1 VTGPA
6 DPAGPAGAGPAG
18 AGPAGSAGA
27 AGPAG
32 PAGSAGPGPG
42 PSAAGA
48 GRSADRDQLALLR
61 LLLVLTLVSGLID
74 AVCYLG
80 LGRVFTAN
88 MTGNV
93 VVLGFAAAGAPG
105 FSVTGSLISLGVFLA
120 GAVAAGRAARRIASR
135 RRLLLAA
142 LIAEAVLVGAAALV
156 ASQASTAAAGW
167 ARYAVIAI
175 LALGMGVRN
184 AAVRHLAVPD
194 MTTTVLTQTLT
205 GLAADSG
212 LAGGTNPRAGRRS
225 AAVLAMLAGA
235 ITGAA
240 LFLHL
245 HAALPLAVAAA
256 LTAVAGTVLLLS
268 RRSLNLDA
276 ARPGSVRRT
285 DAQARG

>member
-1 VTGPA
+1 VTGP
-6 DPAGPAGAGPAG
+6 
-18 AGPAGSAGA
+18 

-32 PAGSAGPGPG
+32 PAPD
-42 PSAAGA
+42 AAGA
-48 GRSADRDQLALLR
+48 SGNSGRDQLALLR
-61 LLLVLTLVSGLID
+61 LLLALTLVSGLID

-120 GAVAAGRAARRIASR
+120 GAVAAGRAARRIAGR

-142 LIAEAVLVGAAALV
+142 LVTEAALVGASALV

-167 ARYAVIAI
+167 PRYTVIAI
-175 LALGMGVRN
+175 LAFGMGVRN

-245 HAALPLAVAAA
+245 HAALPLAVAGV
-256 LTAVAGTVLLLS
+256 LTAVAGTVFLLS
-268 RRSLNLDA
+268 RSSLALDA
-276 ARPGSVRRT
+276 ART
-285 DAQARG
+285 AR